1 MLQQKATIIEC
12 NKKQPQP
19 KQQTRCTFIAEGGG
33 NLWLGSE
40 IETSVKPRKGIMDES
55 EDWDIA
61 ADLPEWSDYPHVIKQ
76 SRLRPDIVL
85 SNLAAK
91 EIVLVEL
98 TVPYESRLEEANI
111 YKREKYADLIR
122 ELSSK
127 GYKARTFAV
136 EVGARGFVGKSVYN
150 LLSQLNISSRSKK
163 QAIRSL
169 SETAE
174 KSSHW
179 IWIRRNDRQ
188 LHKE

>member
-1 MLQQKATIIEC
+1 M
-12 NKKQPQP
+12 
-19 KQQTRCTFIAEGGG
+19 
-33 NLWLGSE
+33 
-40 IETSVKPRKGIMDES
+40 
-55 EDWDIA
+55 
-61 ADLPEWSDYPHVIKQ
+61 
-76 SRLRPDIVL
+76 
-85 SNLAAK
+85 AAK